1 MRRVLDFVVLNKF
14 QYWVKKSES
23 TVFFEV
29 VPNLIFSL
37 KSPENGPFQF
47 FIHKAVLRNSV
58 LENNLV
64 FESKSQDAVLEE
76 TIKFLKYPHHLK
88 KHLRSNFD
96 KFKKMEV

>member
-1 MRRVLDFVVLNKF
+1 MVLNKF
-14 QYWVKKSES
+14 PYWVKKVRVLCFLRLSQTS
-23 TVFFEV
+23 
-29 VPNLIFSL
+29 FSI

-47 FIHKAVLRNSV
+47 FIRKAVLRNSV

-96 KFKKMEV
+96 KFNKIELQ